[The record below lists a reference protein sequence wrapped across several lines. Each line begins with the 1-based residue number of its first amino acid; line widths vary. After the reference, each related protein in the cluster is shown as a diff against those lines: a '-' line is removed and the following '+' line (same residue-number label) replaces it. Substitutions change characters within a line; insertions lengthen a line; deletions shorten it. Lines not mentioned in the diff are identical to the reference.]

1 MEELTEKKIIQI
13 HDFLIEETGGNP
25 GIRDSATLCFLV
37 EAINRETDL
46 FRKTAQA
53 LFLAERH
60 PFWDGQKRTAFVLA
74 DNILRERG
82 YCFDKKDKA
91 EIMRV
96 MVRIAQYTCPEG
108 EEIDTIAK
116 WLKKTVVRLE

>member
-1 MEELTEKKIIQI
+1 M
-13 HDFLIEETGGNP
+13 
-25 GIRDSATLCFLV
+25 
-37 EAINRETDL
+37 
-46 FRKTAQA
+46 
-53 LFLAERH
+53 
-60 PFWDGQKRTAFVLA
+60 LA

>member
-25 GIRDSATLCFLV
+25 GIRDSATLYYLV
-37 EAINRETDL
+37 EAINHETDL
-46 FRKTAQA
+46 FRKAAQA

>member
-25 GIRDSATLCFLV
+25 GIRDSATLYYLV

-46 FRKTAQA
+46 FRKAAQA

>member
-13 HDFLIEETGGNP
+13 HDFLIEGTGGNP
-25 GIRDSATLCFLV
+25 GIRDSATLYYLV
-37 EAINRETDL
+37 EAINHETDL
-46 FRKTAQA
+46 FRKAAQA

-74 DNILRERG
+74 DYILREMG

-96 MVRIAQYTCPEG
+96 MVRIAQYTCPEE

-116 WLKKTVVRLE
+116 WLKKMVVRL

>member
-1 MEELTEKKIIQI
+1 
-13 HDFLIEETGGNP
+13 
-25 GIRDSATLCFLV
+25 
-37 EAINRETDL
+37 
-46 FRKTAQA
+46 
-53 LFLAERH
+53 
-60 PFWDGQKRTAFVLA
+60 VLA

-116 WLKKTVVRLE
+116 WVNYRVLKGAASHVIANTCITVM

>member
-25 GIRDSATLCFLV
+25 GIRDSATS
-37 EAINRETDL
+37 
-46 FRKTAQA
+46 
-53 LFLAERH
+53 
-60 PFWDGQKRTAFVLA
+60 
-74 DNILRERG
+74 
-82 YCFDKKDKA
+82 

>member
-1 MEELTEKKIIQI
+1 LYY
-13 HDFLIEETGGNP
+13 
-25 GIRDSATLCFLV
+25 LV
-37 EAINRETDL
+37 EAINHETDL
-46 FRKTAQA
+46 FRKAAQA